1 MAGGRGKYEWLWY
14 DPSRE
19 QYRALIYIDKVR
31 KRPKLMTRKEELSL
45 IENGAEDWE
54 IEKILNERYKEILDQ
69 YVNPAEGMTL
79 NALLDDYW
87 TLHLS
92 QEKHGAQYELYH
104 NFWRKQL
111 GKRLIQDIKKG
122 DIAVA
127 RDTLKDRAPSTKNK
141 YVYSLSSVFE
151 FAVERDWL
159 EDNPCRRVKSLK
171 VKNARDR
178 WLSTEELDRLY
189 EECKNSNNPHLYLAV
204 RISIQTGCRRGE
216 LFPKKSYKKDK
227 EGRPLRD
234 PQKVF
239 DSYVGGL
246 KWENVDLDKGLLLL
260 THTKTGLNRKVAVTG
275 DALELLRDLSKTP
288 CIHGYVFHING
299 VPVAGQTPLR
309 ESFERA
315 CQRAG
320 LEDFHWHDLRHCCAS
335 YLAQSQATDLEIA
348 IQLGHSGTD
357 LVKRYAHLREDNSL
371 NLVEKIERRTGKL

>member
-1 MAGGRGKYEWLWY
+1 
-14 DPSRE
+14 
-19 QYRALIYIDKVR
+19 
-31 KRPKLMTRKEELSL
+31 
-45 IENGAEDWE
+45 
-54 IEKILNERYKEILDQ
+54 
-69 YVNPAEGMTL
+69 
-79 NALLDDYW
+79 
-87 TLHLS
+87 
-92 QEKHGAQYELYH
+92 
-104 NFWRKQL
+104 
-111 GKRLIQDIKKG
+111 
-122 DIAVA
+122 
-127 RDTLKDRAPSTKNK
+127 
-141 YVYSLSSVFE
+141 
-151 FAVERDWL
+151 
-159 EDNPCRRVKSLK
+159 
-171 VKNARDR
+171 
-178 WLSTEELDRLY
+178 
-189 EECKNSNNPHLYLAV
+189 
-204 RISIQTGCRRGE
+204 
-216 LFPKKSYKKDK
+216 SYKKDK

-335 YLAQSQATDLEIA
+335 YLAQSKATDLEIA

-357 LVKRYAHLREDNSL
+357 LVKRYAHRGRTTPLTLSKRLKGGQGSYENTERCCWK
-371 NLVEKIERRTGKL
+371 VEKTFTISLFWTDILG